1 MFSTD
6 FIFKQKENLVDNQK
20 CQAGFR
26 FPLLLDLGTL
36 LNIVLTIP
44 IRDNDSF
51 LWVTNISVWLS
62 SMRMYWVTSTKPCNT
77 CLFVL
82 VVMLCQEN
90 LEPFSYFTFRFL
102 YDLRTKFG
110 EIEQP
115 LAASVW
121 YELS

>member
-6 FIFKQKENLVDNQK
+6 FIFRQKENLVDNQK

-62 SMRMYWVTSTKPCNT
+62 SMRMYWVASTKPCNN
-77 CLFVL
+77 FQSVL
-82 VVMLCQEN
+82 VVMGFFHLVAKIIR
-90 LEPFSYFTFRFL
+90 EPKSHMIPY
-102 YDLRTKFG
+102 KFKCSHWLKL
-110 EIEQP
+110 QH
-115 LAASVW
+115 SDW
-121 YELS
+121 RSNY